1 MKNIRSLLAVWGILL
16 LTAAPEIL
24 SCQTNQVV
32 VISTDLGD
40 IRLKLYNETPLH
52 RDNFVKLVKEGY
64 FDGMLFHRV
73 IQNFMIQGGDPQSKN
88 AAPGARLGNGGPGYT
103 IPAEFVPGLFHRKGA
118 IAAARMGDQVNP
130 SKESS
135 GSQFY
140 IVQGKKWRQGELDT
154 LEVRMNSA
162 LKQNIQRKL
171 FMESQKELETYR
183 QEKKE
188 DLFNRKMM
196 QVQITADSL
205 YNLAPKMKLSEIQKK
220 VYTSVGGYPSLD
232 GAYTV
237 FGEVTEGFDV
247 IDRIAAEQ
255 TDKADRPL
263 RDIKMKIKVVQ

>member
-1 MKNIRSLLAVWGILL
+1 MKNIRFLLKIWGIFMF
-16 LTAAPEIL
+16 TVAPVIL
-24 SCQTNQVV
+24 SGQTNQVV

-40 IRLKLYNETPLH
+40 IRLKLYNETPRH
-52 RDNFVKLVKEGY
+52 RDNFIKLVKEGY

-73 IQNFMIQGGDPQSKN
+73 IQNFMIQGGDPLSKN
-88 AAPGARLGNGGPGYT
+88 AAPGDRLGNGGPGYT

-118 IAAARMGDQVNP
+118 LAAARMGDQVNP
-130 SKESS
+130 AKESS

-237 FGEVTEGFDV
+237 FGEVSEGFDV